1 MQNAAPESIDD
12 KFFDDFTDQLQL
24 STVNK
29 ARASARNIRKDW
41 NEMVD
46 SVPGWPGKKVEIP
59 THVDHYVLPAGA
71 FPESL
76 WVDVN
81 EYLESRR
88 SKGAAD
94 LDDLLTEE
102 ELFGDGVTDAGRHVR
117 DYRVRQFASAL
128 VHQGVMPATEMV
140 ALKALVAPKTVND
153 GLKFF
158 IHRAGKRENSQIRG
172 IASDLLAI
180 AKRWVRS
187 PESDLAKLGGIV
199 KKVRP
204 KHQGLPESARR
215 SLAPLRD
222 PAKVRAFLTLAD
234 EIVKEAERE
243 KKVNRTVA
251 NRVAAALWIRIT
263 QRAPLRIS
271 NLLNTDLT
279 KNILR
284 SHNGKDAA
292 VALYYTPDQ
301 VKNDKTIEVPL
312 PRATVK
318 LLDLY
323 LTKYRKLLIDAP
335 CPWLFPAANG
345 HSKRLAV
352 MSADVQR
359 LMSDHIGFAINP
371 HSFRHVAA
379 KLYLT
384 AHPGRYV
391 DVQRLLGHR
400 KLETTVKYYT
410 EIEAEEVFK
419 HFDAML
425 LGLED
430 ATNGTGGKK

>member
-1 MQNAAPESIDD
+1 
-12 KFFDDFTDQLQL
+12 
-24 STVNK
+24 
-29 ARASARNIRKDW
+29 
-41 NEMVD
+41 
-46 SVPGWPGKKVEIP
+46 
-59 THVDHYVLPAGA
+59 
-71 FPESL
+71 
-76 WVDVN
+76 
-81 EYLESRR
+81 
-88 SKGAAD
+88 
-94 LDDLLTEE
+94 
-102 ELFGDGVTDAGRHVR
+102 
-117 DYRVRQFASAL
+117 
-128 VHQGVMPATEMV
+128 
-140 ALKALVAPKTVND
+140 
-153 GLKFF
+153 
-158 IHRAGKRENSQIRG
+158 
-172 IASDLLAI
+172 
-180 AKRWVRS
+180 
-187 PESDLAKLGGIV
+187 
-199 KKVRP
+199 
-204 KHQGLPESARR
+204 
-215 SLAPLRD
+215 
-222 PAKVRAFLTLAD
+222 
-234 EIVKEAERE
+234 
-243 KKVNRTVA
+243 
-251 NRVAAALWIRIT
+251 
-263 QRAPLRIS
+263 
-271 NLLNTDLT
+271 
-279 KNILR
+279 
-284 SHNGKDAA
+284 
-292 VALYYTPDQ
+292 
-301 VKNDKTIEVPL
+301 
-312 PRATVK
+312 VK